1 MKLLP
6 QEKEC
11 SDMGKKIPFDQA
23 LQMGLKNPNDSIYA
37 KPNNYGYKLN
47 VNHPQILPLY
57 ERYKKKL
64 GEKILSDTQRLTFET
79 LIFKALQKKKEKL
92 LLTKF

>member
-1 MKLLP
+1 
-6 QEKEC
+6 
-11 SDMGKKIPFDQA
+11 MGKKIDFDTA
-23 LQMGLKNPNDSIYA
+23 LKLGGITPNDTIYA
-37 KPNNYGYKLN
+37 KPNSYGYKLN

-79 LIFKALQKKKEKL
+79 MIFKALQKKKEKEVEQCD
-92 LLTKF
+92 

>member
-1 MKLLP
+1 
-6 QEKEC
+6 
-11 SDMGKKIPFDQA
+11 MGKKIFYDDA
-23 LQMGLKNPNDSIYA
+23 LKLGRVSQNDSIYA

-64 GEKILSDTQRLTFET
+64 GEKILSDTQRLAFET
-79 LIFKALQKKKEKL
+79 MIFQALQKKKEKEVEQCD
-92 LLTKF
+92 

>member
-1 MKLLP
+1 
-6 QEKEC
+6 
-11 SDMGKKIPFDQA
+11 MGKKIFYDDA
-23 LQMGLKNPNDSIYA
+23 LKLGGVSQPDSIYA

-79 LIFKALQKKKEKL
+79 MIFQALQKKKEKEVEQCD
-92 LLTKF
+92 

>member
-1 MKLLP
+1 
-6 QEKEC
+6 
-11 SDMGKKIPFDQA
+11 MGKKIDFDTA
-23 LQMGLKNPNDSIYA
+23 LKLGGITTNDSIYA
-37 KPNNYGYKLN
+37 KENKYGYKLN

-79 LIFKALQKKKEKL
+79 MIFKALQKKKEKEVEQCD
-92 LLTKF
+92 

>member
-1 MKLLP
+1 
-6 QEKEC
+6 
-11 SDMGKKIPFDQA
+11 MGKKIDFDTA
-23 LQMGLKNPNDSIYA
+23 LKLGGITPNDSIYA

-79 LIFKALQKKKEKL
+79 MIFKALQKKKEKEVEQCD
-92 LLTKF
+92 

>member
-1 MKLLP
+1 
-6 QEKEC
+6 
-11 SDMGKKIPFDQA
+11 MGKKIFYDDA
-23 LQMGLKNPNDSIYA
+23 LKLGGITPNDSIYA
-37 KPNNYGYKLN
+37 KENKYGYKLN

-79 LIFKALQKKKEKL
+79 IIFKALQKKKEKEVEQCD
-92 LLTKF
+92 

>member
-1 MKLLP
+1 
-6 QEKEC
+6 
-11 SDMGKKIPFDQA
+11 MGKKIFYDDA
-23 LQMGLKNPNDSIYA
+23 LKLGGVSQTDSIYA

-64 GEKILSDTQRLTFET
+64 GEKILSDSQRHTFEQI
-79 LIFKALQKKKEKL
+79 IFKALAEKKKKEVEQ
-92 LLTKF
+92 